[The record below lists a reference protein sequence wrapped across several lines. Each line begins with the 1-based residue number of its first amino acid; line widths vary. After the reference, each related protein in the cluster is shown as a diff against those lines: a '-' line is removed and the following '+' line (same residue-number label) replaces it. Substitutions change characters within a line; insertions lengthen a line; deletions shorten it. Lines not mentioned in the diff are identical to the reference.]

1 LNLNLTEFT
10 TLLSHPNAVS
20 ERQVSA
26 LEKIVEEF
34 PYFQSARALRLKG
47 LYNQDSFKYNGELK
61 VTAAHTTDRSVLFE
75 YITSENFMAINKAFF
90 AEKEARINA
99 IKVHEIEILNPEKK
113 EEPVKID
120 PLEQSILT
128 SIREASASK
137 PKQVEEEKAIEIP
150 PQETKP
156 EISEESIEEKLEIG
170 KPLEFSRGEKHSFQE
185 WLQLSTFKPI
195 QREETPIESEKTAN
209 TEEISEIDSEKKKK
223 LEIIDRFIEANPK
236 ISPVKNTTPI
246 SLVSE
251 RNSQDNSYLMT
262 ETLAK
267 VYLEQKKYQKAIQAY
282 EILILKYPEKSHFFA
297 DRILDIK
304 TLQQNNNN

>member
-1 LNLNLTEFT
+1 MNLTEFT

-20 ERQVSA
+20 ERQASA
-26 LEKIVEEF
+26 LDKIVEEF

-137 PKQVEEEKAIEIP
+137 PQQAEEEKAIEIP
-150 PQETKP
+150 QQETKP

>member
-1 LNLNLTEFT
+1 MNLTEFT

-137 PKQVEEEKAIEIP
+137 PQQVEEEKAIEIP
-150 PQETKP
+150 QQETKP

-170 KPLEFSRGEKHSFQE
+170 KPLEFSSGEKHSFQE

-246 SLVSE
+246 SLISE

>member
-1 LNLNLTEFT
+1 MNLTEFT

-20 ERQVSA
+20 ERQASA
-26 LEKIVEEF
+26 LDKIVEEF

-137 PKQVEEEKAIEIP
+137 PQQVEEEKAIEIP
-150 PQETKP
+150 QQETKP

-246 SLVSE
+246 SLISE